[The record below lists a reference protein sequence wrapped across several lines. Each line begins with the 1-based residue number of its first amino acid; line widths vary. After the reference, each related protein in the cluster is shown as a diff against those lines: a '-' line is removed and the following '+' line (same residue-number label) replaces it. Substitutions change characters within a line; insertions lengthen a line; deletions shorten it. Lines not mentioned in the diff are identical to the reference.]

1 MEKKKSLRAK
11 MKNLFVKIKEFFKRN
26 GSKIWKGFLFVLGG
40 IAAVLGLK
48 GLIDKKQV
56 ERNEKTSEEADTEVE
71 KADEVIKDAKEV
83 VKDNEEI
90 IKKYSKKTNN

>member
-1 MEKKKSLRAK
+1 MEEKKSLRAK
-11 MKNLFVKIKEFFKRN
+11 MKSLFVKIKEFFKRN

-56 ERNEKTSEEADTEVE
+56 EKNEKTSEEADVEVE
-71 KADEVIKDAKEV
+71 KADKVIKDAKEV

>member
-40 IAAVLGLK
+40 IATVLGLK

-56 ERNEKTSEEADTEVE
+56 EKNEKTSEEADTEVE
-71 KADEVIKDAKEV
+71 KADKIIKDAKEV
-83 VKDNEEI
+83 VKDNEKI

>member
-1 MEKKKSLRAK
+1 MEEKKSLRAK
-11 MKNLFVKIKEFFKRN
+11 MKSLFVKIKEFFKRN

-56 ERNEKTSEEADTEVE
+56 
-71 KADEVIKDAKEV
+71 
-83 VKDNEEI
+83 
-90 IKKYSKKTNN
+90 

>member
-1 MEKKKSLRAK
+1 MEEKKNLRVK
-11 MKNLFVKIKEFFKRN
+11 MKNLWMKIKEFFKRN

-40 IAAVLGLK
+40 IATVLGLK

-56 ERNEKTSEEADTEVE
+56 EKNEKTSEEADVEVE
-71 KADEVIKDAKEV
+71 KADKVIKDAKEV
-83 VKDNEEI
+83 VKDNEKI

>member
-1 MEKKKSLRAK
+1 M
-11 MKNLFVKIKEFFKRN
+11 KIKEFFKRN

-40 IAAVLGLK
+40 IATVLGLK

-56 ERNEKTSEEADTEVE
+56 EKNEKTSEEADVEVE
-71 KADEVIKDAKEV
+71 KADKVIKDAKEV
-83 VKDNEEI
+83 VKDNEKI